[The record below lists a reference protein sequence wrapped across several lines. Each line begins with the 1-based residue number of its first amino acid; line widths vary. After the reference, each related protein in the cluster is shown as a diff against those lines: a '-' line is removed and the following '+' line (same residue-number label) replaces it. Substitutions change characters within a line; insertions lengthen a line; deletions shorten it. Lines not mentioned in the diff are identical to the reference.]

1 MSKHIDR
8 KELKEDAFVNSIL
21 GFVNWI
27 KLHRVECLRF
37 SVLSIVILVCAL
49 GWIKYTKTKKLA
61 VSNNLFQIMS
71 FYQAPNAEEH
81 ERALEICQNTIA
93 EYADDKNIDGIM
105 FYEGNLLYRLDR
117 FEESKNVFQLFLEK
131 YPQHEFYEIIESN
144 LAKAYEELKE
154 YEKSEKVLEGILQKT
169 EGKYIEPNV
178 LLDLARIQGL
188 LRNYEKARKTY
199 DLIARD
205 YEGTEYADIAKSH
218 KDFLEL

>member
-1 MSKHIDR
+1 MPKHIDR
-8 KELKEDAFVNSIL
+8 KGLKEDAFVDSIL
-21 GFVNWI
+21 GLVNWI
-27 KLHRVECLRF
+27 KSHRVECLRF
-37 SVLSIVILVCAL
+37 SVLSIVILVCAV
-49 GWIKYTKTKKLA
+49 GWIKHTKGKKLT

-71 FYQAPNAEEH
+71 LYQAPNVEAH

-93 EYADDKNIDGIM
+93 EYADDKSIDGIM

-117 FEESKNVFQLFLEK
+117 FEESMNVFQLFLEK
-131 YPQHEFYEIIESN
+131 YPQHEFYGIIESN

-169 EGKYIEPNV
+169 KDEYIEPNV

-188 LRNYEKARKTY
+188 LGNYEKARKTY
-199 DLIARD
+199 DSISRD
-205 YEGTEYADIAKSH
+205 YAGTEYADIAKSH